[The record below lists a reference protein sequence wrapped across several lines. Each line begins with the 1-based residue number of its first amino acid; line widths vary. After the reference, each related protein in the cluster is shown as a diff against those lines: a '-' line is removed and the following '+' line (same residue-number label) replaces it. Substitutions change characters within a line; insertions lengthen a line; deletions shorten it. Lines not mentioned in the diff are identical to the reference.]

1 MVSMLIKLDSFE
13 KEDLRKIIEWNV
25 NKSADD
31 LLQWAG
37 PKYKYPLSLVQVEN
51 YFLNEVKKDN
61 SNIFVYKIRLIN
73 TGEIIGT
80 VELREIDENNKIGK
94 VCRFL
99 IGEENIRGRG
109 IGAEVLKEIL
119 RIAFEDLKFEKITL
133 GVFDFNQIAIK
144 CYENVG
150 FTKVKF
156 TKNVRKSSDG
166 YWNLYEMAISKYE
179 WQLKN
184 K

>member
-1 MVSMLIKLDSFE
+1 MLIKLDSFE
-13 KEDLRKIIEWNV
+13 KEDLKKVIEWNV

-51 YFLNEVKKDN
+51 YLLNEVKKDN

-99 IGEENIRGRG
+99 IGEENIRGKG

-119 RIAFEDLKFEKITL
+119 IIGFKDLRFEKITL
-133 GVFDFNQIAIK
+133 GVFDFNQSAIK
-144 CYENVG
+144 CYENVN

-156 TKNVRKSSDG
+156 TENVRKSSNG
-166 YWNLYEMAISKYE
+166 YWNLYEMAISKDE
-179 WQLKN
+179 WQIKN